1 MTSTTASRRAGFPVL
16 PIALAALG
24 LAVSLAL
31 LTWAWSLRRTA
42 HTTGDH
48 ELPRLT
54 SVPDFTTTS
63 ESGATV
69 TKASLAGTVYIADFI
84 FTTCQGICPGM
95 TSKMKSLEAR
105 LRDEPRVRFVS
116 FTVDPDHDTPEV
128 LARYGKEHGA
138 DPARWSFLR
147 TDTASLRRLCREGF
161 RLGIE
166 DAGPAAA
173 EPILHSTRFVLV
185 DATGTIRGYY
195 DSDEPGAMKALEG
208 DARTLAR
215 EARGGG

>member
-1 MTSTTASRRAGFPVL
+1 MTTPTAPRRPGRRGL
-16 PIALAALG
+16 PLALAALG
-24 LAVSLAL
+24 LLASLAL
-31 LTWAWSLRRTA
+31 LAWTWNLRQTLRTYGRA
-42 HTTGDH
+42 

-54 SVPDFTTTS
+54 TVPDFSTTS

-69 TKASLAGTVYIADFI
+69 TKASLAGTVFVADFI

-95 TSKMKSLEAR
+95 TAKMKSLAGT

-116 FTVDPDHDTPEV
+116 FTVDPEHDTPEV
-128 LARYGKEHGA
+128 LARYAREHGA

-147 TDTASLRRLCREGF
+147 TDAESLRRLCREGF
-161 RLGIE
+161 RLAVE
-166 DAGPAAA
+166 DAGPAAR

-185 DATGTIRGYY
+185 DGTGTIRGYY
-195 DSDEPGAMKALEG
+195 DSDEPGAMEALAA

-215 EARGGG
+215 EAGRAR